1 MRKDTR
7 YSLNNLIAFLVNPLM
22 AQTLYSQPLNGK
34 TTEMLLARQ
43 AELIRSNQPIKPT
56 FELPVYKSPK
66 QIKAENKELRH
77 TKSFMRVL
85 KMH

>member
-56 FELPVYKSPK
+56 F
-66 QIKAENKELRH
+66 
-77 TKSFMRVL
+77 
-85 KMH
+85 